1 MDFVRGAAMS
11 RGGKPVIA
19 LPSTA
24 AGGCASR
31 IVAQLRP
38 GAGVVTTRGHVHW
51 VVTEYGAVDLHGRTL
66 AERGRLLASIT
77 HPDHRASL
85 LAALHDLRRA

>member
-1 MDFVRGAAMS
+1 MS
-11 RGGKPVIA
+11 RGGRPIIA
-19 LPSTA
+19 IPSTA
-24 AGGCASR
+24 AEGSVSR

-51 VVTEYGAVDLHGRTL
+51 VVTEYGTVDLHGRSL
-66 AERGRLLASIT
+66 VERGKLLASLA
-77 HPDHRASL
+77 HPDHREPL